1 MSRFYTL
8 VLCNLKIS
16 SQQFQITDF
25 SINTAQLTIT
35 PIAYDEQM
43 AQSSERCT
51 WKNWRGKF
59 QFLAFIFFLP
69 LHFQHLTFSHLKH
82 LLWHLFHVLQSSTHQ
97 MINNTKT
104 VEREGS
110 TQEQVLDFT
119 CRPTPRCLK
128 GNIMTSV
135 MCYSVQNKNCIPC

>member
-69 LHFQHLTFSHLKH
+69 LHFQHLIFSHLKH

-104 VEREGS
+104 VERGEHPGTSFGFHMSTNPKVFEG
-110 TQEQVLDFT
+110 
-119 CRPTPRCLK
+119 K
-128 GNIMTSV
+128 IMTSV
-135 MCYSVQNKNCIPC
+135 MCYSVQNRNCIPC